1 MSSFVILITISLTF
15 FIFVGSLETSPLSL
29 GMNAQAVD
37 LAFATSKE
45 TKASTMG
52 EKESDGNPVGAA
64 PLPCA
69 SLPSKFLPPL
79 LHWRLHQLLIWL
91 RSDPEGAA
99 AETITQVLLFFKSN
113 INCAYKAKISSPFP
127 SVFILKFQT
136 ENSLPCLA
144 TPVPHSGSLTVGLQ
158 VSSKDNSSNKIPAS
172 KGSCKPS
179 REKRHEITSRTTCAV
194 LLLRHLKSSTQ

>member
-1 MSSFVILITISLTF
+1 MSYFVILITISLSF

-127 SVFILKFQT
+127 SVFILRNSRQRT
-136 ENSLPCLA
+136 HCLASLPLCRTAVLSQWGCRSPA
-144 TPVPHSGSLTVGLQ
+144 KT
-158 VSSKDNSSNKIPAS
+158 IPATRS
-172 KGSCKPS
+172 QPQRAVANPVG
-179 REKRHEITSRTTCAV
+179 KRDMRSPAE
-194 LLLRHLKSSTQ
+194 LLVQCCCFAI